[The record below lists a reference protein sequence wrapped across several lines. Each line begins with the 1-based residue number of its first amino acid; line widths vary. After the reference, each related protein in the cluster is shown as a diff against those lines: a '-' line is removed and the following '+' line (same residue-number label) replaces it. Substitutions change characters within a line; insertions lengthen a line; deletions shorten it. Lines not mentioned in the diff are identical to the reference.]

1 MALLCEETFS
11 GVEEFLIHSVQFLT
25 LSTPI
30 SLPYTHTHTHTHTHT
45 QSWFSEDKP
54 WVVYWFPRVQ
64 SLEELNCECNLKN
77 QSQPHSLGE
86 CDEWGRNC
94 SFAQSSKWSSPLPP
108 LWDRQWEEGGR
119 MAWGLQLSF
128 FLEEPLVPWTV
139 PSGSWLF
146 TWWASPGWVVWLV
159 NPQQN
164 VSSGWD
170 RLPVAGTGLKNGRN
184 LFVVCKQEP
193 EFGLA
198 LVILIAGQA
207 GKRIL
212 EDE

>member
-1 MALLCEETFS
+1 MALLCVETFS

-30 SLPYTHTHTHTHTHT
+30 SLTYTHTHT

-54 WVVYWFPRVQ
+54 WLFTGFPEYKVLKSWIVNVIWRIKVSLIPWENVMSGGGIVPLPEAQ
-64 SLEELNCECNLKN
+64 SEVAHSLPFETGSGREVGGWHGGLNCPFYRRTP
-77 QSQPHSLGE
+77 SSLG
-86 CDEWGRNC
+86 CN
-94 SFAQSSKWSSPLPP
+94 
-108 LWDRQWEEGGR
+108 
-119 MAWGLQLSF
+119 
-128 FLEEPLVPWTV
+128 
-139 PSGSWLF
+139 SGSWLF
-146 TWWASPGWVVWLV
+146 TWGASPSWVVWLV

-164 VSSGWD
+164 MSSGWD
-170 RLPVAGTGLKNGRN
+170 RLPVAGTGLENGRN

-198 LVILIAGQA
+198 LVISKAGQA

-212 EDE
+212 EAEWRHCRT